1 MHMFFN
7 LGSDINME
15 NKKKEFSIDYKQMIV
30 VTYEGL
36 IKQVNKSGFIMLNYF
51 DFNKKTINS

>member
-7 LGSDINME
+7 LGSDIIWK
-15 NKKKEFSIDYKQMIV
+15 KKKEFSIDYKQMIV

-36 IKQVNKSGFIMLNYF
+36 IKQVNKSGL
-51 DFNKKTINS
+51 